1 MNDKPKVA
9 FYWCSSCGGCEEAVL
24 DLAEKILDVV
34 AAVDIVFWPV
44 ALDFKKADVE
54 AMEDGSILAAFVNGS
69 IRTTEQEEMAHLLRR
84 KAKVLV
90 AFGSCAHLGGIPALA
105 NLWDREAIFRA
116 VYLESVSTDNP
127 DGVLPSVSTRH
138 NGDQVTL
145 PGFYDTV
152 RALDQVTSVDYYIP
166 GCAPTPNV
174 IAGAVQTLLSGDLP
188 PAGTVLTP
196 DIALCEECPRLDT
209 KPQDLS
215 LERFRRPHEILIDE
229 GTCLLAQGLLCMG
242 PATRAGCGQLCI
254 RGNMPCTGCFGPT
267 SKVRDQ
273 GGKYL
278 SALASMLSALD
289 DEAIEKALDSIPDP
303 IGTFYRYGLAGSL
316 LRRRKMT
323 PVDA

>member
-1 MNDKPKVA
+1 
-9 FYWCSSCGGCEEAVL
+9 
-24 DLAEKILDVV
+24 
-34 AAVDIVFWPV
+34 
-44 ALDFKKADVE
+44 
-54 AMEDGSILAAFVNGS
+54 
-69 IRTTEQEEMAHLLRR
+69 MAHLLRR

-90 AFGSCAHLGGIPALA
+90 AFGSCAHLGGIPSLA

-116 VYLESVSTDNP
+116 VYLDNVSTENP
-127 DGVLPSVSTRH
+127 DGVLPSVATRH
-138 NGDQVTL
+138 DGGTLTL

-215 LERFRRPHEILIDE
+215 LERFKRPHEILIDE
-229 GTCLLAQGLLCMG
+229 ETCLLAQGLLCMG
-242 PATRAGCGQLCI
+242 PATRSGCGQLCI
-254 RGNMPCTGCFGPT
+254 KGNMPCSGCFGPT
-267 SKVRDQ
+267 SKVHDQ

-289 DEAIEKALDSIPDP
+289 DDAIETALDSIPDP
-303 IGTFYRYGLAGSL
+303 IGTFYRYGLASSL